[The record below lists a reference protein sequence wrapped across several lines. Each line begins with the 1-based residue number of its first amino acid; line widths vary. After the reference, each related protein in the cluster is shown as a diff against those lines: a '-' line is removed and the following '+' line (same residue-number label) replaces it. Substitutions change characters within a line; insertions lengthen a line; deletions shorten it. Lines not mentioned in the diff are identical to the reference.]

1 MATKQTTG
9 SKAKSSRK
17 KPASMTARTVKAKST
32 RAKAAT
38 KAAARKTIA
47 RAVDGDAKG
56 NMFTRADLKS
66 RGWTDGMIKRLLGG
80 PDSTK
85 ESGRN
90 GFPAAHLYDRQ
101 RVLNVEETSEFQD
114 APGKARNRSVA
125 LSRSM
130 EERDYPDI
138 VSRSALKKWGWTD
151 TLIDRYL
158 GDPDELGT
166 NPISPS
172 GPDVK
177 YYKKERIQETE
188 RRSEVKEALVK
199 VLEKRNGSALG
210 TDRKTP
216 SRASSPKRGK
226 TSQRGARDSIA
237 HRIGAASGKRLVI
250 VESPA
255 KARTVGQILGNRYV
269 VTASQGHV
277 RDLPKGKMGVD
288 LDNDFEPSYV
298 TMRDKM
304 PLVKEIKRAGD
315 EAADIYLAT
324 DPDREG
330 EAISWHLQTAA
341 GWDKAT
347 ANPPKRVVFHEIT
360 KDAVEEAFKHPREI
374 DMKLVNAQ
382 QARRILDRLV
392 GYQISPLLGKR
403 VQRGTSAGRVQ
414 SVSLR
419 LVTDR
424 EKEIQ
429 AFIPVESWSLDAE
442 LHKAAD
448 QATKANLFPAA
459 LHSIKGNRQR
469 LTISAEE
476 EARGY
481 ESELKEAAYA
491 VAEVRKREVRQ
502 RPAAPFTTSTLQQ
515 EAGRKLRF
523 TAQRTM
529 SVAQQLYE
537 GLTVGSEG
545 SVGLITYMRTDSVQ
559 VAETAVQ
566 EARLYIGDKY
576 GKDYLP
582 DKPRAYRTRTKSAQ
596 EAHEAIR
603 PTAIGRSPDSLKPY
617 LTTEQFR
624 LYGLIWARMLASQ
637 MADARSDA
645 TTVNIDAACKPL
657 VDGEDGR
664 VFNFRATGS
673 VLKFP
678 GFRTLYM
685 EGKDEGDAEEASNS
699 LPELAVGD
707 ALNCNSLEANQHFTQ
722 PPPRFTEATLVKAME
737 ERGIGRPS
745 TYAPTIGVLLAR
757 NYVSKEN
764 NSLHPSLL
772 GTTVSDLLTQFFT
785 DIMNPDFTAYMEE
798 KLDEVSQGEREW
810 VPMLQEFYGPF
821 AEHLDNANENMP
833 RVKPEDEATDEV
845 CENCEKPMVI
855 KTGRFGRFMAC
866 TGYPQCR
873 TTRQIKETG
882 EGASAPAD
890 TETDEICEQCG
901 KPMVLKTGRFGQ
913 FIACSDYPTCKNT
926 HPMKTGAKC
935 PLCDGDLVERGSRRG
950 VFYGCSNY
958 PECKYTNNRRPLPD
972 PCPECDGLMVGN
984 RDGSSACTVCA
995 WKAAAPE
1002 ATDAE
1007 ASGSSQ
1013 EQELATVGD

>member
-1 MATKQTTG
+1 
-9 SKAKSSRK
+9 
-17 KPASMTARTVKAKST
+17 
-32 RAKAAT
+32 
-38 KAAARKTIA
+38 
-47 RAVDGDAKG
+47 
-56 NMFTRADLKS
+56 
-66 RGWTDGMIKRLLGG
+66 
-80 PDSTK
+80 
-85 ESGRN
+85 
-90 GFPAAHLYDRQ
+90 
-101 RVLNVEETSEFQD
+101 
-114 APGKARNRSVA
+114 
-125 LSRSM
+125 M

-448 QATKANLFPAA
+448 QAA

-637 MADARSDA
+637 MADALSDA

-657 VDGEDGR
+657 ADGEEGR
-664 VFNFRATGS
+664 
-673 VLKFP
+673 FP

-785 DIMNPDFTAYMEE
+785 DIMDPDFTAYMEE

-873 TTRQIKETG
+873 TTRQIKET
-882 EGASAPAD
+882 A
-890 TETDEICEQCG
+890 
-901 KPMVLKTGRFGQ
+901 
-913 FIACSDYPTCKNT
+913 
-926 HPMKTGAKC
+926 GAKC